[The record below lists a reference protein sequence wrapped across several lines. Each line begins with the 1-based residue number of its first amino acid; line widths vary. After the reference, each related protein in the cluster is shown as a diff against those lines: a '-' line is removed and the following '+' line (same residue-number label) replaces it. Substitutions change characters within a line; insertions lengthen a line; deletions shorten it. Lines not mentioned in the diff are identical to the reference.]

1 MDLCSL
7 LQVLTLDPFAPHPR
21 LTFLPR
27 GRPCSFAVMRSRKL
41 CILNVKCVIFFLNSF
56 RCGSSWGMR
65 GFFTWIAAPFPGSGF
80 CWPLSTG
87 SPGPPPRPASRPA
100 SQPSHWRSPP
110 CPSSSSH
117 AISPL
122 GSSCL
127 LSLHTDW
134 RWGHSLSPP
143 QTGLG
148 DQPFLSR
155 FPEHTPGWAW
165 GPFFSSPVLCP
176 ASRTLQ
182 VAGPLRSVPVC
193 ADRCALV
200 SDVTL

>member
-7 LQVLTLDPFAPHPR
+7 LQVLTLDPFAPRPR

-27 GRPCSFAVMRSRKL
+27 GRPCSFAMTRSRKL
-41 CILNVKCVIFFLNSF
+41 HLEREMCHFFLKFIQMWFQLGHAWLLHLDCRPVSGL
-56 RCGSSWGMR
+56 RLLLAPQHRLSW
-65 GFFTWIAAPFPGSGF
+65 PP
-80 CWPLSTG
+80 
-87 SPGPPPRPASRPA
+87 SPACVPARPR
-100 SQPSHWRSPP
+100 WRSPP
-110 CPSSSSH
+110 RPSSSSH

-134 RWGHSLSPP
+134 HWGHSLSPP